1 MDPGSGVG
9 IVGHL
14 AAICRPKATVE
25 ANEAESCFLRP
36 LMRTGAAVSA
46 PDGGA
51 AAEGTATGT
60 GDARPVESTT
70 VRPAAESGLVVP
82 LGVTAGVASRAA
94 PQAVAKKTSDSAAR
108 RTGWQFIRTSC
119 CNVHTV
125 RCRDS
130 RYEAIARWRGQVD
143 LADPH
148 ECGEERDGDRDPGIQ
163 SCVLAVCGLR
173 CVGVDGIDFHARELS
188 RSGSTRNAEPS
199 QLQTRDT
206 GASPVLAALVFLN
219 GLARR

>member
-1 MDPGSGVG
+1 VSGSAG
-9 IVGHL
+9 L
-14 AAICRPKATVE
+14 AAT
-25 ANEAESCFLRP
+25 
-36 LMRTGAAVSA
+36 
-46 PDGGA
+46 GGA
-51 AAEGTATGT
+51 LVGTS
-60 GDARPVESTT
+60 ARAPPESTMA
-70 VRPAAESGLVVP
+70 RPAAESVLIVP
-82 LGVTAGVASRAA
+82 FGVTDGVASCPT
-94 PQAVAKKTSDSAAR
+94 PQAVEHKASDSAAIR
-108 RTGWQFIRTSC
+108 MGERFIGASC